1 LLDGNH
7 SLVGWR
13 RVLVVRCL
21 AIYLFNWDR
30 VNQVRRGHPALALLV
45 LLPGIIGIF
54 LG

>member
-1 LLDGNH
+1 VVCAG
-7 SLVGWR
+7 
-13 RVLVVRCL
+13 VLAATAILAFGL